1 MSRPIFL
8 HRPTFDA
15 WPVAIRE
22 AMQQAIAEAIPYQ
35 RQLALE
41 EEKKSE
47 AAIRAENCEIVTLGA
62 AEHAEFAAA
71 VRPQLSEARGVYP
84 KEILALLPG
93 L

>member
-1 MSRPIFL
+1 
-8 HRPTFDA
+8 
-15 WPVAIRE
+15 
-22 AMQQAIAEAIPYQ
+22 MQQAIAEAIPYQ

-84 KEILALLPG
+84 KEILSFLPG